1 MKERTS
7 VPFFTFHD
15 SFQKGLQIYVIIFEI
30 YKSIPTIAHN
40 SKNPIFA
47 MDSICNKHRGM
58 NYIHRFLW
66 ISFCMLLLVQAGC
79 RSDQGEQKNQ
89 GASKPMMVGAIVLV
103 PGQLENKILAT
114 GNLMANEE
122 VELRS
127 EVPGRVVAIN
137 FEEGSAVKKGD
148 LLMKIDDRELQG
160 QLVKLQFEEKQAG
173 DDLFRKEKLLELKA
187 VSQEEYDKSSI
198 TLGIIK
204 AQVDLIRT
212 QISKTEIYAPFSG
225 LIGLRQVSPGG
236 FVSSSTM
243 VARLQQTNPM
253 KLEFAIPEKYRN
265 KISKGALIKFRI
277 EGYDSLFTGHIYAID
292 PKIDPGTRNVSIR
305 AMSPNESGKLVPGA
319 FAKVELVLNH
329 LSDALVIPSESII
342 PQLNSEKVYISKM
355 GKATSQIIVAGIRT
369 ENEVQVISGLK
380 AGDTV
385 ITTGLLQLRE
395 NSPVKIRLAK

>member
-1 MKERTS
+1 MD
-7 VPFFTFHD
+7 FFC
-15 SFQKGLQIYVIIFEI
+15 Y
-30 YKSIPTIAHN
+30 
-40 SKNPIFA
+40 
-47 MDSICNKHRGM
+47 KHRSM
-58 NYIHRFLW
+58 NNFHRFLW
-66 ISFCMLLLVQAGC
+66 ISFFMLSLVQAGC

-89 GASKPMMVGAIVLV
+89 SASKPMMVGAIVLV

-127 EVPGRVVAIN
+127 EVPGRIVAIN
-137 FEEGSAVKKGD
+137 FEEGSAVKKGE
-148 LLMKIDDRELQG
+148 LLMKIDDRELQA
-160 QLVKLQFEEKQAG
+160 QLIKLQFEEKQAR

-204 AQVDLIRT
+204 AQVDLIKT

-265 KISKGALIKFRI
+265 KISKGALVKFRI

-305 AMSPNESGKLVPGA
+305 AMCSNESGKLVPGA
-319 FAKVELVLNH
+319 FAKVELVLDH